1 MVNIGKFVHSDT
13 GKKIMSILLG
23 FGLASLFRRVC
34 EGKNCVAFHAP
45 PLENIDNKIYRF
57 NGKCYKYVAKS
68 TKCDISKKIVEF

>member
-34 EGKNCVAFHAP
+34 EGKNCVAFYAP

-57 NGKCYKYVAKS
+57 NGKCYKYVPREA
-68 TKCDISKKIVEF
+68 KCDSKKKIVDF